1 MGDLREDDRQEDYQE
16 KIAVQLAE
24 QEEDDLERIKEE
36 SRRRRQAI
44 LEKYKNKQQKP
55 ETRLQGIGKDVM
67 CLSLLVFAKVSISL
81 AVWQIVVLVL
91 ELHWEVGIAHIQ
103 YYLTFMCSLMAFH
116 KLSD

>member
-1 MGDLREDDRQEDYQE
+1 MGGLRDLDRQEDYQE

-55 ETRLQGIGKDVM
+55 ETHLQGIFNDNM
-67 CLSLLVFAKVSISL
+67 CLPLLLFTNICM
-81 AVWQIVVLVL
+81 
-91 ELHWEVGIAHIQ
+91 
-103 YYLTFMCSLMAFH
+103 Y
-116 KLSD
+116 